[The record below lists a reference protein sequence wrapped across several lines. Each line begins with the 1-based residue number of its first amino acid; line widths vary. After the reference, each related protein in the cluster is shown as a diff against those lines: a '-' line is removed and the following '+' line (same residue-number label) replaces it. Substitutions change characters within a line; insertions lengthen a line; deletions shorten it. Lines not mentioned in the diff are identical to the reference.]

1 MAMPF
6 LILISFVPLLALL
19 YFSVAS
25 FPFKW
30 CCPPKAT
37 SGLTTPLSVLVK
49 EGLTLPFIGHA
60 LSLGRQGSMFLSSCH
75 RKYGDAFRLTMF
87 GQNMVFLSAPEST
100 VYFFRAPS
108 TCLSFTP
115 AVQQFTHRVF
125 GLEPKDLL
133 PRHRSLLSSLR
144 HTTSGVNLHRH
155 AEILACSIQREA
167 HRVFGGSDQDPTVK
181 IAELYSAVQ
190 ETFFPAAVSCL
201 FGTKFLERHGQRKL
215 QDMFLKFEGSF
226 ERAAS
231 PLPQVIQRDF
241 CKSRAFLL
249 EVFRQAV
256 DCFNE

>member
-87 GQNMVFLSAPEST
+87 G
-100 VYFFRAPS
+100 
-108 TCLSFTP
+108 
-115 AVQQFTHRVF
+115 
-125 GLEPKDLL
+125 
-133 PRHRSLLSSLR
+133 
-144 HTTSGVNLHRH
+144 
-155 AEILACSIQREA
+155 
-167 HRVFGGSDQDPTVK
+167 
-181 IAELYSAVQ
+181 
-190 ETFFPAAVSCL
+190 
-201 FGTKFLERHGQRKL
+201 
-215 QDMFLKFEGSF
+215 
-226 ERAAS
+226 
-231 PLPQVIQRDF
+231 
-241 CKSRAFLL
+241 
-249 EVFRQAV
+249 
-256 DCFNE
+256 